1 MSSKHDRFA
10 IAASG
15 RVNPQVVGIGSGI
28 ISAILAAIVPVLLEQ
43 LTNCLAPKSRKNP
56 TPEALRA
63 KLASAYNKDPKAVR
77 EQAAKEAM
85 KEARKQGERINKEQ
99 AYAIG
104 DAAIHEGLQTPEL
117 DWSL

>member
-1 MSSKHDRFA
+1 MTSKQERFVSL
-10 IAASG
+10 AAD
-15 RVNPQVVGIGSGI
+15 RVNPKAVGLGGVI
-28 ISAILAAIVPVLLEQ
+28 IETILAALIPILLEQ
-43 LTNCLAPKSRKNP
+43 LTNCLAPKARKNP

-63 KLASAYNKDPKAVR
+63 KLASAYTKDPKTVR

-85 KEARKQGERINKEQ
+85 KEARRQGEKINKEQ